1 MFKIGIIGSENS
13 HAAAFSE
20 IFNLS
25 GTYDDVRVTAIW
37 GEDMEAS
44 RKIAEKCHVEIVR
57 PMDMLRQ
64 VDAVMVTSRNG
75 ALHWGYVR
83 PFIEAGKPAFV
94 DKPLAN
100 DYAEA
105 KSIIDLAAE
114 KRVPLVGGSSLK
126 LIADT
131 LALKEAADEAKAKG
145 ELLGGNVYA
154 PVSLDNPYGGFYFYS
169 SHLIEIALTIFGYD
183 PVAVNAVK
191 TKAGIAAVLEY
202 AGYAVTLNYT
212 ESAYK
217 YGGVVLAKGGVSGRE
232 INMGDAYARE
242 VESFVKMLRTGESDM
257 PARYLALPVRVLNA
271 IEASYTA
278 HNRQCL

>member
-1 MFKIGIIGSENS
+1 MFRVGIIGSENS

-44 RKIAEKCHVEIVR
+44 QKIAEKCHVEIVK

-105 KSIIDLAAE
+105 KAIIDLAAE
-114 KRVPLVGGSSLK
+114 KHVPLVGGSSLK
-126 LIADT
+126 LIEDT
-131 LALKEAADEAKAKG
+131 LALKEAADAAKAADR
-145 ELLGGNVYA
+145 LLGGNVYA

-191 TKAGIAAVLEY
+191 TRAGIAAVLEY

-217 YGGVVLAKGGVSGRE
+217 YGGVVLTKDGVSGRE

-242 VESFVKMLRTGESDM
+242 VESFVNMLRTGESDI
-257 PARYLALPVRVLNA
+257 PARNLALPVRVLNA

>member
-44 RKIAEKCHVEIVR
+44 RKIAEKCQVEIVR
-57 PMDMLRQ
+57 PMDMLRE

-105 KSIIDLAAE
+105 KSIIDMAAE

-242 VESFVKMLRTGESDM
+242 VESFVKMLRTGESD
-257 PARYLALPVRVLNA
+257 
-271 IEASYTA
+271 
-278 HNRQCL
+278 

>member
-44 RKIAEKCHVEIVR
+44 RKIAEKCHVEIVK

-202 AGYAVTLNYT
+202 AGYSVTLNYT

-217 YGGVVLAKGGVSGRE
+217 YGGVVLANGGVSGRE

-257 PARYLALPVRVLNA
+257 PARNLALPVRVLNA

>member
-1 MFKIGIIGSENS
+1 MFKVGIIGSENS

-25 GTYDDVRVTAIW
+25 GEYEDVRVTAIW

-44 RKIAEKCHVEIVR
+44 RKIAEKCHVEIVK
-57 PMDMLRQ
+57 PEDMLPN

-83 PFIEAGKPAFV
+83 PFIEAGKSAFV

-100 DYAEA
+100 DSKEA
-105 KSIIDLAAE
+105 LAIIELAVE
-114 KRVPLVGGSSLK
+114 KHVPLVGGSSLK

-131 LALKEAADEAKAKG
+131 LALKEAADAARAAG
-145 ELLGGNVYA
+145 GLLGGNVYA

-183 PVAVNAVK
+183 PLAVTAVRQES
-191 TKAGIAAVLEY
+191 GIAAVLEY
-202 AGYAVTLNYT
+202 ADYSVTLNYT
-212 ESAYK
+212 NGAYN
-217 YGGVVLAKGGVSGRE
+217 YGGVVLGKDGVSGRV
-232 INMGDAYARE
+232 INMDDAYARE
-242 VESFVKMLRTGESDM
+242 AASFVHMLRTGESEIPPKD
-257 PARYLALPVRVLNA
+257 LAQPVRVLNA
-271 IEASYTA
+271 IEASYTE
-278 HNRQCL
+278 RVRKLI

>member
-57 PMDMLRQ
+57 PMDMLRE

-212 ESAYK
+212 
-217 YGGVVLAKGGVSGRE
+217 
-232 INMGDAYARE
+232 
-242 VESFVKMLRTGESDM
+242 
-257 PARYLALPVRVLNA
+257 
-271 IEASYTA
+271 
-278 HNRQCL
+278 

>member
-44 RKIAEKCHVEIVR
+44 RKIADKCHVEIVK

-105 KSIIDLAAE
+105 RAIIDLAAE
-114 KRVPLVGGSSLK
+114 KHVPLVGGSSLK

-131 LALKEAADEAKAKG
+131 LALKEAADEARARG

-183 PVAVNAVK
+183 PVAVNAVR

-217 YGGVVLAKGGVSGRE
+217 YGGVVLARSGVSGRE

-242 VESFVKMLRTGESDM
+242 AESFVKMLRTGESDI
-257 PARYLALPVRVLNA
+257 PARNLALPVRVLNA

-278 HNRQCL
+278 HSRQCL

>member
-1 MFKIGIIGSENS
+1 MFKVGIIGSENS

-44 RKIAEKCHVEIVR
+44 RKIAEKCHVEIVK
-57 PMDMLRQ
+57 PMDMLHQ

-131 LALKEAADEAKAKG
+131 LALKEAADEARAKG

-183 PVAVNAVK
+183 PVAVNAVR
-191 TKAGIAAVLEY
+191 TQAGVAVLLEY
-202 AGYAVTLNYT
+202 ASYAVTLNYT
-212 ESAYK
+212 ESAYN
-217 YGGVVLAKGGVSGRE
+217 YGGVVLTKGGAIGRE

-242 VESFVKMLRTGESDM
+242 VASFVNMLRTGESDV
-257 PARYLALPVRVLNA
+257 PARHLALPVRVLNA

>member
-1 MFKIGIIGSENS
+1 MYKIGIIGSENS

-44 RKIAEKCHVEIVR
+44 QKIAEKCHVEIVK
-57 PMDMLRQ
+57 PMDMLHE

-105 KSIIDLAAE
+105 KAIIDLAAE
-114 KRVPLVGGSSLK
+114 KHVPLVGGSSLK

-131 LALKEAADEAKAKG
+131 LALKAAADEAKAKG

-217 YGGVVLAKGGVSGRE
+217 YGGVVLTGGGVSGRE

-242 VESFVKMLRTGESDM
+242 VESFVHMLRTGESDI
-257 PARYLALPVRVLNA
+257 PARNLALPVRVLNA
-271 IEASYTA
+271 IEASYTT

>member
-44 RKIAEKCHVEIVR
+44 RKIAEKCHVEIVK
-57 PMDMLRQ
+57 PMDMLRE

-105 KSIIDLAAE
+105 KAIIDLAAE
-114 KRVPLVGGSSLK
+114 KHVPLVGGSSLK
-126 LIADT
+126 LTPDT
-131 LALKEAADEAKAKG
+131 LALKEAADEAKLKG

-183 PVAVNAVK
+183 PVAVNAVR

-217 YGGVVLAKGGVSGRE
+217 YGGVVLTGGGVSGRE

-242 VESFVKMLRTGESDM
+242 VESFVHMLRTGESDVS
-257 PARYLALPVRVLNA
+257 PRNLALPVRVLNA
-271 IEASYTA
+271 IEASYTE
-278 HNRQCL
+278 HDRKLI